1 MTMTVME
8 YANKYNVSRR
18 RVNEALQKGQKLQ
31 DVKSFRKS
39 EGTWLIEIIDKL

>member
-1 MTMTVME
+1 MIMTVLE
-8 YANKYNVSRR
+8 YAKKYNVSRR

-39 EGTWLIEIIDKL
+39 GGTWLIEIEKL

>member
-1 MTMTVME
+1 MIITVLE
-8 YANKYNVSRR
+8 YAKKYNVSRR

-39 EGTWLIEIIDKL
+39 GGTWLIEIIEKL